1 MSRKRTEGEGISL
14 TITEGEVPKALQ
26 EAMQGNVHVVKKDKK
41 QIRKAKRKAWWKK
54 WGPRIWKGIQIIA
67 IIVAVGALLYFL
79 FWIALIAI
87 GLAAVGG
94 GVSEGARESQAHNDA
109 LYQQRQDNIRRMQ
122 QQKIYDQQHRRRR

>member
-1 MSRKRTEGEGISL
+1 MGKERTEDEGMSL

-26 EAMQGNVHVVKKDKK
+26 DAMQGNVHVVKKE

-54 WGPRIWKGIQIIA
+54 WGPFILKAIQIVA
-67 IIVAVGALLYFL
+67 IIVAVGILLYYL
-79 FWIALIAI
+79 FWIALIVI
-87 GLAAVGG
+87 GLAAMGG